1 LPDGR
6 TVTVADFKNISI
18 RCPLELVRAVE
29 ALLARRTAENPY
41 QIPSV
46 GSVYRELLARG
57 LESLAAD
64 AAAEKSGRK

>member
-1 LPDGR
+1 M
-6 TVTVADFKNISI
+6 AEFKNISI
-18 RCPLELVRAVE
+18 RCPIELVRAVE
-29 ALLARRTAENPY
+29 ALMTQRKAENPY

-64 AAAEKSGRK
+64 AAAERAGVNR

>member
-1 LPDGR
+1 MPDGR
-6 TVTVADFKNISI
+6 KGLDVAEFKNISI

-29 ALLARRTAENPY
+29 SLLEQRKAENPY

-57 LESLAAD
+57 LESVA